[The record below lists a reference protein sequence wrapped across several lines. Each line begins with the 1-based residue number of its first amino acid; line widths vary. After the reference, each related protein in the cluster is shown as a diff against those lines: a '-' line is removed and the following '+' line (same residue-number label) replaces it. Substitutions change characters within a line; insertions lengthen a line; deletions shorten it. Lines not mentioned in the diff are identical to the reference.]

1 MTSKIPTVVLAALLA
16 PVLPATAGCAA
27 TGRNKPAGTPSRA
40 AGTGTPSSKA
50 PAPGPTFA
58 DLTTGSKT
66 SVVKL
71 YSYDAKAHSAVVEP
85 IIFLD
90 GPTFCKAFK
99 IKASDPQCGRDWQD
113 AESHTK
119 VTLPV
124 RDKPKLTQWDNHR
137 NGDCTGTITS
147 GAICPATES
156 EFATWL
162 KANPAGFAVITTA
175 DGTVTKIAQMY
186 TP

>member
-1 MTSKIPTVVLAALLA
+1 MAPMTSKISVIVLAAALLT
-16 PVLPATAGCAA
+16 TAGCAA
-27 TGRNKPAGTPSRA
+27 TGGDGPPAAPSWA
-40 AGTGTPSSKA
+40 AGVPSSKPPT

-58 DLTTGSKT
+58 DLTTGSRT

-71 YSYDAKAHSAVVEP
+71 YSYDAAAQSAVVEP

-90 GPTFCKAFK
+90 GPAFCKAFK
-99 IKASDPQCGRDWQD
+99 IKSSDGRCQRDWVSE
-113 AESHTK
+113 ESHTK

-124 RDKPKLTQWDNHR
+124 QPKPKLTQWDDHKD
-137 NGDCTGTITS
+137 GDCIGTMTTG
-147 GAICPATES
+147 AVCPATPA
-156 EFATWL
+156 EFADWL
-162 KANPAGFAVITTA
+162 KDNPKGFAVVTTA